1 MRPSTT
7 GRTIALIA
15 AICLTALA
23 ISCAGVGL
31 AVHQRVIEP
40 PEVDVKFGAFHVL
53 TIGPH
58 EVMCLAG
65 PDTATNP
72 CFWYKSTYYPQ
83 TYRIWLFA
91 SANEQGAQRPKVL
104 LRLSVPL
111 RGSRDD

>member
-1 MRPSTT
+1 MRTLT
-7 GRTIALIA
+7 AGRTIALIA
-15 AICLTALA
+15 AICLTAVA
-23 ISCAGVGL
+23 ISCVGVGL

-40 PEVDVKFGAFHVL
+40 PEVDVKFGAFHIL
-53 TIGPH
+53 TMGSH
-58 EVMCLAG
+58 DVMCLAG

-72 CFWYKSTYYPQ
+72 CYRYKSTYYPQ

-111 RGSRDD
+111 RASRE